1 MWLYQKKNKHHLE
14 MDAVRFGLSFQDKL
28 SFVCMGVSPLGEY
41 IGFHYYLLIFQSLIF
56 IDFSTH
62 QGWVIL
68 SYFDAC
74 LLILNWMPNT
84 VIFMLMSAGYIIPID
99 ILELCSLTP

>member
-41 IGFHYYLLIFQSLIF
+41 IGFHYYFCLNAVLPK
-56 IDFSTH
+56 
-62 QGWVIL
+62 GWTVAGIRVWPIQL
-68 SYFDAC
+68 HSNHFVLC
-74 LLILNWMPNT
+74 LA
-84 VIFMLMSAGYIIPID
+84 AG
-99 ILELCSLTP
+99 